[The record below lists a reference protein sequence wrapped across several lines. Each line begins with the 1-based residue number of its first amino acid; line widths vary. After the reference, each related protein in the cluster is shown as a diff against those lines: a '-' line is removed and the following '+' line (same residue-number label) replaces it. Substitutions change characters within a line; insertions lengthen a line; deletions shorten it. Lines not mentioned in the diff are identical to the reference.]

1 MPEPPSTSSSKD
13 QQEGAL
19 RDYALSYLA
28 RFPVSKSRMRIVLLR
43 RAQAKE
49 QNLSEQGLAEL
60 LAELEELGYLNDEK
74 FALGRVRGLL
84 RRGASFYEIRGKLAR
99 DGVHSAQIQET
110 LSHIQHAGGKQE
122 LELLQALKVARKRR
136 LGPFRGPFRGPS
148 RSAFDN
154 NEHPEKEQRAKRD
167 KKDLLALA
175 RKGFSMST
183 LQRLFT
189 ASEDELLQWQEQA
202 KEED

>member
-1 MPEPPSTSSSKD
+1 
-13 QQEGAL
+13 
-19 RDYALSYLA
+19 
-28 RFPVSKSRMRIVLLR
+28 MRIVLLR

-110 LSHIQHAGGKQE
+110 LAHIEPAGGKQE

>member
-110 LSHIQHAGGKQE
+110 LAHIEPAGGKQE

-154 NEHPEKEQRAKRD
+154 NEHSEKEQRAKRD